1 MPNVDKTPIAAIA
14 ILSHRAA
21 KLNAA
26 RNGLRKYI
34 QVRGTNAN
42 TCVLTIEVGTWH
54 TFARHD
60 DRYDDR
66 AQGSLC
72 VLRVSVLPPSGRVLR
87 ATGWGVPADG
97 RRSPASAG
105 PA

>member
-1 MPNVDKTPIAAIA
+1 M
-14 ILSHRAA
+14 LSHRAA

-26 RNGLRKYI
+26 RNGLRNYI

-72 VLRVSVLPPSGRVLR
+72 VLRVRPCVLAQREG
-87 ATGWGVPADG
+87 
-97 RRSPASAG
+97 G
-105 PA
+105 PLLTALAALLARTSS